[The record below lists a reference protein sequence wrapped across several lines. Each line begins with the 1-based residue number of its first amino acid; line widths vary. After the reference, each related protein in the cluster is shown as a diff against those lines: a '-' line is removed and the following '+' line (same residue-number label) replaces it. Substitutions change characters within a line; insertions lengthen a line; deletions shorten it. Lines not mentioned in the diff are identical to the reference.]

1 MSELSVI
8 PGPRCIHFCS
18 KALSV
23 FGENY
28 SVDADF
34 QAGLDQTWCVLTA
47 RAIGPDDAD
56 VGWVEC
62 SNRQR
67 ECFRDY

>member
-1 MSELSVI
+1 M
-8 PGPRCIHFCS
+8 HFCS

-28 SVDADF
+28 AVDADF
-34 QAGLDQTWCVLTA
+34 QAGIDQTWCVVTA
-47 RAIGPDDAD
+47 KPIGPDEGD

-62 SNRQR
+62 SNAERA
-67 ECFRDY
+67 CFRAY